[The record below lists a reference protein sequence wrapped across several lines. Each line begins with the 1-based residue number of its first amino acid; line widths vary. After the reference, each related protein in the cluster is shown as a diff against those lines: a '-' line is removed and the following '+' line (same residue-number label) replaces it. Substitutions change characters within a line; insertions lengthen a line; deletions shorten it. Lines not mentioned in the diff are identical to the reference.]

1 MTKIWTRDGFAE
13 NDPWVIETEEV
24 KATGEQKPVLPL
36 ADFLVRAA
44 ESNDIGLG
52 VLISPADDVNR
63 LEPYL
68 DRIDLAAVSFPAS
81 MTGVVSATLRS
92 CAAALVLRAR

>member
-1 MTKIWTRDGFAE
+1 MTKIWNRDGFVE

-24 KATGEQKPVLPL
+24 KAGAEQKPVLSL

-52 VLISPADDVNR
+52 VLIAP
-63 LEPYL
+63 
-68 DRIDLAAVSFPAS
+68 
-81 MTGVVSATLRS
+81 GG
-92 CAAALVLRAR
+92 RAQDGRR